1 MFKSFRF
8 SLLLQGMHSVPA
20 NFATRMKLHSNPL
33 GLFSG
38 CSDGS
43 REEVTAV
50 IAFGSNMGKRASNIH
65 NALNQLSRIGKV
77 TSTSLLYESS
87 PMYYLEQNSFLNGV
101 CSLQTTH
108 SPEDLL
114 TELKSIER
122 NLGREKTIANGPRP
136 IDLDIIFYGNGTIFE
151 SERLQIP
158 HPRVSERAFVLRPL
172 CDILPPGFV
181 HPISKQSISSL
192 CESSLSEMILTH
204 QQKLQRVI
212 PFLRRRR
219 RRRGLLLEEEGSEM
233 EEEECLLRLESG
245 RPILMGILNMTPDSF
260 SDGGVH
266 SLTVSTAVAR
276 ALQLCEDGAQIID
289 IGGESTRPGAKAV
302 DVEEEIVPII
312 LMHMR
317 GEPDTMNSMVAE
329 VSEEIS
335 SSLRLADDALIPR
348 WNQIVDPG
356 IGFAKGLEE
365 NTLLLHPKNIAR
377 LKDLLGQRPM
387 LIGLSRKRFLS
398 RLMDENSREMGKEI
412 VSTKTLNELDL
423 ATAGACCAALSGK
436 AVDIIRVHN
445 VKD

>member
-1 MFKSFRF
+1 
-8 SLLLQGMHSVPA
+8 
-20 NFATRMKLHSNPL
+20 MKLHSNPL

-302 DVEEEIVPII
+302 DVEEEIVRVIPANSTCLISV
-312 LMHMR
+312 
-317 GEPDTMNSMVAE
+317 DTRKAKVAE
-329 VSEEIS
+329 LAIQAGADLINDVSGGK
-335 SSLRLADDALIPR
+335 